1 MRGLALVIEL
11 LAQPVGDFGMDLGG
25 RDRPV
30 ITLVKAHCEL
40 QLTQVGLHSGSH
52 VGVLQFAG
60 ERGAV
65 ERPLKS
71 HCAMHLAQGGGARG
85 GVVEALEAT
94 LPVRPQFAH
103 HAAAH
108 KGPAHR
114 RRVGL

>member
-1 MRGLALVIEL
+1 MRRLARVIQF
-11 LAQPVGDFGMDLGG
+11 LAQPGGDLGMDVGG
-25 RDRPV
+25 RDGAV
-30 ITLVKAHCEL
+30 VALVEAHREA
-40 QLTQVGLHSGSH
+40 QLAEVCFDCRTHLGI
-52 VGVLQFAG
+52 LQFAG